1 MRMRMAPHSLH
12 WSRWL
17 LLLAMPLLA
26 TMPVPSLAAE
36 RVQEIRLVS
45 SPTMLAFARDITPLL
60 KQEKRVNISLSSVGS
75 EAALDEV
82 AAGRVDAAL
91 ISRALTEKET
101 HKFHARQLG
110 KDRLLLIVNE
120 RNPIHTIDEST
131 VRGIFKRQ
139 LSDWRQIGA
148 GNVGPVVPVTR
159 GAAHGT
165 RTLFDTHFSIGR
177 IVPTGIV
184 ELDSNLATVLYVG
197 ADPQAI
203 GFASTGSFDDARRR
217 GLRIKSVTVITPPSE
232 DETCPGAGYLLCRP
246 LNLVRLQGSPTRTHQ
261 IVEAFLLGP
270 QGQAL
275 MEQHGFS
282 PPTLQ

>member
-1 MRMRMAPHSLH
+1 MRMRMAPHSLQ

-17 LLLAMPLLA
+17 LLFALPLLA
-26 TMPVPSLAAE
+26 AMPVPSRAAE
-36 RVQEIRLVS
+36 RVQDIRLVS
-45 SPTMLAFARDITPLL
+45 SSTTLAFARDVAPLL
-60 KQEKRVNISLSSVGS
+60 KQEKRVNISLSSIGS

-82 AAGRVDAAL
+82 SAGRVDAAL
-91 ISRALTEKET
+91 ISRALTEKEM
-101 HKFHARQLG
+101 HKFHSRQVG
-110 KDRLLLIVNE
+110 KDQLLLIANE
-120 RNPIHTIDEST
+120 RNPLNTVDEST

-148 GNVGPVVPVTR
+148 GNVGPIVPVTR
-159 GAAHGT
+159 GSAHGT
-165 RTLFDTHFSIGR
+165 RAIFDSHFAIGR

-203 GFASTGSFDDARRR
+203 GFASAGSFEDARRR
-217 GLRIKSVTVITPPSE
+217 GLRIKSVTVLTPPSE
-232 DETCPGAGYLLCRP
+232 NDICPGAGYLLCRP
-246 LNLVRLQGSPTRTHQ
+246 LNLVRLLGAPTRPQQ
-261 IVEAFLLGP
+261 ILEAFLLGP

-282 PPTLQ
+282 PPP